1 MSNSPEPAIDR
12 LADLTRRRFDLAPG
26 AWVTVV
32 EIPCDRPG
40 FPPVETLVS
49 FWTDSDTGHHF
60 KLFKPAEA
68 VVEDDLPPRW
78 MRDSL
83 IAHPIFGCSCCS

>member
-1 MSNSPEPAIDR
+1 MDNSPEPAIDR
-12 LADLTRRRFDLAPG
+12 LCDLTRRRFGLAAN

-32 EIPCDRPG
+32 EIPGDQPG

-60 KLFKPAEA
+60 KLFKPAAA
-68 VVEDDLPPRW
+68 VNEDDLPPSW
-78 MRDSL
+78 MRDEL
-83 IAHPIFGCSCCS
+83 RVVDIFGCACCG